1 MATVTCESASH
12 LEVVFTVEGLQY
24 AASKYDKYVWR
35 FFQTVESVT
44 KEIISYTYKWD
55 AGETESK
62 AFRFTI
68 SNFDHLGFN
77 PFSPGCSYSL
87 TLDCYYNNTAYSLPS
102 VSFSTDEI
110 DPPSVSSISPK
121 LYPYVK
127 YQESQE
133 DEYGEEVGN
142 CVAQSLSTAMEI
154 FHYSATGV
162 SEQYSVS
169 YIFGSDG
176 RNDDD
181 MYFDDA
187 VELVKTHGSPRW
199 ELIYGR
205 YPDNISKST
214 SISLFNSADTL
225 TVGNASNQKFSNYRN
240 LDFYD
245 TEAVAAHI
253 SEYGFFMMNFRIPN
267 NFYDLDVDPS
277 GIVPQ
282 PDTYSGVNHSI
293 ALIGLTTKNGKKHW
307 IAQNSWGD
315 SWGDGGRCYI
325 PYDWGCG
332 VLAPDDDKSEVR
344 ASWTLECY
352 AVWDTKSL
360 TANPSAPKVTTAVQI
375 ENQKAIDI
383 SWNGDE
389 STGTYIIYAR
399 KSGTF
404 MWHRKATATET
415 SASIPVDS
423 YGLYEIMVIGV
434 RDSDK
439 MCSAQSKAVEV
450 RVVESKTRPENF
462 SWTYAKSSGIEF
474 NLTADEW
481 TALCDRTIAFLNYT
495 GKLNTTIGNNSLALP
510 VSTTLYEAVVK
521 SKDEAIK
528 GNDFKASGFNCLRTV
543 IDAIAESITGIKKQ
557 IPGYEIYA
565 EYLNGI
571 VESLNSIE

>member
-1 MATVTCESASH
+1 M
-12 LEVVFTVEGLQY
+12 
-24 AASKYDKYVWR
+24 
-35 FFQTVESVT
+35 
-44 KEIISYTYKWD
+44 
-55 AGETESK
+55 
-62 AFRFTI
+62 
-68 SNFDHLGFN
+68 
-77 PFSPGCSYSL
+77 
-87 TLDCYYNNTAYSLPS
+87 
-102 VSFSTDEI
+102 
-110 DPPSVSSISPK
+110 
-121 LYPYVK
+121 
-127 YQESQE
+127 
-133 DEYGEEVGN
+133 
-142 CVAQSLSTAMEI
+142 
-154 FHYSATGV
+154 
-162 SEQYSVS
+162 
-169 YIFGSDG
+169 
-176 RNDDD
+176 
-181 MYFDDA
+181 
-187 VELVKTHGSPRW
+187 
-199 ELIYGR
+199 
-205 YPDNISKST
+205 
-214 SISLFNSADTL
+214 
-225 TVGNASNQKFSNYRN
+225 
-240 LDFYD
+240 
-245 TEAVAAHI
+245 
-253 SEYGFFMMNFRIPN
+253 
-267 NFYDLDVDPS
+267 
-277 GIVPQ
+277 
-282 PDTYSGVNHSI
+282 
-293 ALIGLTTKNGKKHW
+293 
-307 IAQNSWGD
+307 
-315 SWGDGGRCYI
+315 
-325 PYDWGCG
+325 
-332 VLAPDDDKSEVR
+332 
-344 ASWTLECY
+344 
-352 AVWDTKSL
+352 
-360 TANPSAPKVTTAVQI
+360 QI